1 MITEAQLKTVLSEN
15 LSPEEVDIFLEK
27 RPKTLYAKGNIDN
40 INEIIKVLKKY
51 NLLFLLNKCTAILV
65 QGKSKNISTILDIL
79 EKNNLLDLVS
89 KCPRILAQGNG
100 KSISSILDILEE
112 NNLKDLV
119 SQCPYI
125 LARGNSKEIINILN
139 VLEEKNQLEL
149 LNTCPTIL
157 AQGNGKNIS
166 AILDILEKNNLKDLV
181 KKCPGIL
188 ARGNSKEIINILN
201 VLEEKRL
208 TDLVSKCPSILA
220 KGNSKKISAILDI
233 LEKNNLK
240 ELVSQCPYILA
251 RGNSKEIKLV
261 LSKIK
266 KINGNVKELSP
277 NLLINYSKLCN
288 IIDLNKG
295 NLSNKEYYKNI
306 RFYLLLTD
314 KYNQIYTKEEL
325 IDLASLLNI
334 SYDTLLS
341 AVCHVDNKLANTIL
355 EKQNYLWIGNNIPIR
370 KEDFTFYQN
379 QILDIINLVTQSF
392 LKEHSFFK
400 YEDVY
405 DFVLDS
411 LMNKCGAF
419 FINFGKTEKLRPFLF
434 QYLKLTC
441 KGLLGSTKAV
451 EFEKINNLQEYS
463 YQEDNEVNQ
472 FIQNYFYLSAEEQYF
487 LLEMSK
493 GIEGGYDYIEY
504 LMEKFFLTK
513 KEVIEKITNIRE
525 KIASHNNGLED
536 DSYQK
541 TI

>member
-27 RPKTLYAKGNIDN
+27 RLKTLYAIGNIDN

-51 NLLFLLNKCTAILV
+51 NLLFLLNKCPTILAL
-65 QGKSKNISTILDIL
+65 GNSKEISTILDIL
-79 EKNNLLDLVS
+79 E
-89 KCPRILAQGNG
+89 G
-100 KSISSILDILEE
+100 

-119 SQCPYI
+119 SQCPSI
-125 LARGNSKEIINILN
+125 LAHGNSKEIGAILDI
-139 VLEEKNQLEL
+139 LEETNLKGLVSQ
-149 LNTCPTIL
+149 CPTIL
-157 AQGNGKNIS
+157 ALGNSKEIS
-166 AILDILEKNNLKDLV
+166 TILDILEKNNLKDLV
-181 KKCPGIL
+181 
-188 ARGNSKEIINILN
+188 SQ
-201 VLEEKRL
+201 
-208 TDLVSKCPSILA
+208 CPSILA
-220 KGNSKKISAILDI
+220 
-233 LEKNNLK
+233 
-240 ELVSQCPYILA
+240 Q
-251 RGNSKEIKLV
+251 GNSKEIKSV
-261 LSKIK
+261 LLKIE
-266 KINGNVKELSP
+266 KINGNIKKLSP
-277 NLLINYSKLCN
+277 NLLINYSKLCE

-295 NLSNKEYYKNI
+295 SLSNKEYYKNI
-306 RFYLLLTD
+306 RFHLLLID

-325 IDLASLLNI
+325 TDLASLLNI

-341 AVCHVDNKLANTIL
+341 VICFDDIKLANTIL
-355 EKQNYLWIGNNIPIR
+355 EKQNYLWVGNNIPIR

-379 QILDIINLVTQSF
+379 QILDIVNLVTKSF
-392 LKEHSFFK
+392 MKKYSFFE
-400 YEDVY
+400 YDDVY

-419 FINFGKTEKLRPFLF
+419 FINYGKTEKLRPFLF
-434 QYLKLTC
+434 HYLKLTC
-441 KGLLGSTKAV
+441 KGLLGSTKIV
-451 EFEKINNLQEYS
+451 EFEKINNIQEYS

-513 KEVIEKITNIRE
+513 KEVIEKITDIRE

>member
-27 RPKTLYAKGNIDN
+27 RLKTLYAIGNIDN

-51 NLLFLLNKCTAILV
+51 NLLFLLNKCP
-65 QGKSKNISTILDIL
+65 TILAL
-79 EKNNLLDLVS
+79 
-89 KCPRILAQGNG
+89 
-100 KSISSILDILEE
+100 
-112 NNLKDLV
+112 
-119 SQCPYI
+119 
-125 LARGNSKEIINILN
+125 GNSKEIS
-139 VLEEKNQLEL
+139 
-149 LNTCPTIL
+149 T
-157 AQGNGKNIS
+157 
-166 AILDILEKNNLKDLV
+166 ILDILEKNNLKDLV
-181 KKCPGIL
+181 
-188 ARGNSKEIINILN
+188 SQ
-201 VLEEKRL
+201 
-208 TDLVSKCPSILA
+208 CPSILA
-220 KGNSKKISAILDI
+220 
-233 LEKNNLK
+233 
-240 ELVSQCPYILA
+240 Q
-251 RGNSKEIKLV
+251 GNSKEIKSV
-261 LSKIK
+261 LLKIE
-266 KINGNVKELSP
+266 KINGNIKKLSP
-277 NLLINYSKLCN
+277 NLLINYSKLCE

-295 NLSNKEYYKNI
+295 SLSNKEYYKNI
-306 RFYLLLTD
+306 RFHLLLID

-325 IDLASLLNI
+325 TDLASLLNI

-341 AVCHVDNKLANTIL
+341 VICFDDIKLANTIL
-355 EKQNYLWIGNNIPIR
+355 EKQNYLWVGNNIPIR

-379 QILDIINLVTQSF
+379 QILDIVNLVTKSF
-392 LKEHSFFK
+392 MKKYSFFE
-400 YEDVY
+400 YDDVY

-419 FINFGKTEKLRPFLF
+419 FINYGKTEKLRPFLF
-434 QYLKLTC
+434 HYLKLTC
-441 KGLLGSTKAV
+441 KGLLGSTKIV
-451 EFEKINNLQEYS
+451 EFEKINNIQEYS

-513 KEVIEKITNIRE
+513 KEVIEKITDIRE

>member
-1 MITEAQLKTVLSEN
+1 MN
-15 LSPEEVDIFLEK
+15 LVK
-27 RPKTLYAKGNIDN
+27 
-40 INEIIKVLKKY
+40 
-51 NLLFLLNKCTAILV
+51 
-65 QGKSKNISTILDIL
+65 
-79 EKNNLLDLVS
+79 
-89 KCPRILAQGNG
+89 KCPGILAQ
-100 KSISSILDILEE
+100 
-112 NNLKDLV
+112 
-119 SQCPYI
+119 
-125 LARGNSKEIINILN
+125 GNSKEIINILN

>member
-27 RPKTLYAKGNIDN
+27 RLKTLYAIGNIDN

-51 NLLFLLNKCTAILV
+51 NLLFLLNKCPTILAL
-65 QGKSKNISTILDIL
+65 GNSKEISTILDIL
-79 EKNNLLDLVS
+79 E
-89 KCPRILAQGNG
+89 G
-100 KSISSILDILEE
+100 

-119 SQCPYI
+119 SQCP
-125 LARGNSKEIINILN
+125 S
-139 VLEEKNQLEL
+139 
-149 LNTCPTIL
+149 IL
-157 AQGNGKNIS
+157 AQ
-166 AILDILEKNNLKDLV
+166 
-181 KKCPGIL
+181 
-188 ARGNSKEIINILN
+188 
-201 VLEEKRL
+201 
-208 TDLVSKCPSILA
+208 
-220 KGNSKKISAILDI
+220 
-233 LEKNNLK
+233 
-240 ELVSQCPYILA
+240 
-251 RGNSKEIKLV
+251 GNSKEIKSV
-261 LSKIK
+261 LLKIE
-266 KINGNVKELSP
+266 KINGNIKKLSP
-277 NLLINYSKLCN
+277 NLLINYSKLCE

-295 NLSNKEYYKNI
+295 SLSNKEYYKNI
-306 RFYLLLTD
+306 RFHLLLID

-325 IDLASLLNI
+325 TDLASLLNI

-341 AVCHVDNKLANTIL
+341 VICFDDIKLANTIL
-355 EKQNYLWIGNNIPIR
+355 EKQNYLWVGNNIPIR

-379 QILDIINLVTQSF
+379 QILDIVNLVTKSF
-392 LKEHSFFK
+392 MKKYSFFE
-400 YEDVY
+400 YDDVY

-419 FINFGKTEKLRPFLF
+419 FINYGKTEKLRPFLF
-434 QYLKLTC
+434 HYLKLTC
-441 KGLLGSTKAV
+441 KGLLGSTKIV
-451 EFEKINNLQEYS
+451 EFEKINNIQEYS

-513 KEVIEKITNIRE
+513 KEVIEKITDIRE

>member
-1 MITEAQLKTVLSEN
+1 MNVCPTILARGNSKEIT
-15 LSPEEVDIFLEK
+15 
-27 RPKTLYAKGNIDN
+27 NILN
-40 INEIIKVLKKY
+40 VLKEK
-51 NLLFLLNKCTAILV
+51 NQLELLNACPTILA
-65 QGKSKNISTILDIL
+65 QGNSKNISTILDIL
-79 EKNNLLDLVS
+79 EEKSQLELLNV
-89 KCPRILAQGNG
+89 CPT
-100 KSISSILDILEE
+100 
-112 NNLKDLV
+112 
-119 SQCPYI
+119 I

-139 VLEEKNQLEL
+139 VLEEK
-149 LNTCPTIL
+149 
-157 AQGNGKNIS
+157 G
-166 AILDILEKNNLKDLV
+166 
-181 KKCPGIL
+181 
-188 ARGNSKEIINILN
+188 
-201 VLEEKRL
+201 L
-208 TDLVSKCPSILA
+208 TD
-220 KGNSKKISAILDI
+220 
-233 LEKNNLK
+233 
-240 ELVSQCPYILA
+240 LVSQCPYILA
-251 RGNSKEIKLV
+251 RGNSKEITTILNVLEERSLTYLV
-261 LSKIK
+261 SKCPSILAQGNSKEIK
-266 KINGNVKELSP
+266 SVLLKIEKINGNIKKLSP

-306 RFYLLLTD
+306 RFHLLLID

-325 IDLASLLNI
+325 TDLANLLNI

-341 AVCHVDNKLANTIL
+341 AICFGDIKLDNTIL
-355 EKQNYLWIGNNIPIR
+355 EKQNYLWVGNNIPIR
-370 KEDFTFYQN
+370 EEDFTFYQN
-379 QILDIINLVTQSF
+379 QILDIVNLVTKSF
-392 LKEHSFFK
+392 IKKYSFFE
-400 YEDVY
+400 YDDVY

-419 FINFGKTEKLRPFLF
+419 FINYGKTEKLRPRLF

-441 KGLLGSTKAV
+441 KGLLGFKKTV
-451 EFEKINNLQEYS
+451 EFEKINNIQEYS

-525 KIASHNNGLED
+525 KIAFHNNGLED

>member
-27 RPKTLYAKGNIDN
+27 RLKTLYAIGNIDN

-51 NLLFLLNKCTAILV
+51 NLLFLLNKCPTILAL
-65 QGKSKNISTILDIL
+65 GNSKEISTILDIL
-79 EKNNLLDLVS
+79 E
-89 KCPRILAQGNG
+89 G
-100 KSISSILDILEE
+100 

-119 SQCPYI
+119 SQCP
-125 LARGNSKEIINILN
+125 S
-139 VLEEKNQLEL
+139 
-149 LNTCPTIL
+149 IL
-157 AQGNGKNIS
+157 AQ
-166 AILDILEKNNLKDLV
+166 
-181 KKCPGIL
+181 
-188 ARGNSKEIINILN
+188 
-201 VLEEKRL
+201 
-208 TDLVSKCPSILA
+208 
-220 KGNSKKISAILDI
+220 
-233 LEKNNLK
+233 
-240 ELVSQCPYILA
+240 
-251 RGNSKEIKLV
+251 GNSKEIKSV
-261 LSKIK
+261 LLKIE
-266 KINGNVKELSP
+266 KINGNIKKLSP
-277 NLLINYSKLCN
+277 NLLINYSKLCE

-295 NLSNKEYYKNI
+295 SLSNKEYYKNI
-306 RFYLLLTD
+306 RFHLLLID

-325 IDLASLLNI
+325 TDLASLLNI

-341 AVCHVDNKLANTIL
+341 VICFDDIKLANTIL
-355 EKQNYLWIGNNIPIR
+355 EKQNYLWVGNNIPIR
-370 KEDFTFYQN
+370 KEDITFYQN
-379 QILDIINLVTQSF
+379 QILDIVNLVTKSF
-392 LKEHSFFK
+392 MKKYSFFE
-400 YEDVY
+400 YDDVY

-419 FINFGKTEKLRPFLF
+419 FINYGKTEKLRPFLF
-434 QYLKLTC
+434 HYLKLTC
-441 KGLLGSTKAV
+441 KGLLGSTKIV
-451 EFEKINNLQEYS
+451 EFEKINNIQEYS

-513 KEVIEKITNIRE
+513 KEVIEKITDIRE

>member
-27 RPKTLYAKGNIDN
+27 RLKTLYARGNIDN

-51 NLLFLLNKCTAILV
+51 NLLFLLNKCPTILA
-65 QGKSKNISTILDIL
+65 QGNSKEITNILNVLEERSLTYLVSQCPTILALGNSKEISTILDM
-79 EKNNLLDLVS
+79 
-89 KCPRILAQGNG
+89 
-100 KSISSILDILEE
+100 LEE
-112 NNLKDLV
+112 NNLKDL
-119 SQCPYI
+119 
-125 LARGNSKEIINILN
+125 L
-139 VLEEKNQLEL
+139 
-149 LNTCPTIL
+149 
-157 AQGNGKNIS
+157 
-166 AILDILEKNNLKDLV
+166 

-188 ARGNSKEIINILN
+188 VRGNSK
-201 VLEEKRL
+201 K
-208 TDLVSKCPSILA
+208 
-220 KGNSKKISAILDI
+220 
-233 LEKNNLK
+233 
-240 ELVSQCPYILA
+240 
-251 RGNSKEIKLV
+251 IKLV
-261 LSKIK
+261 LSKIE
-266 KINGNVKELSP
+266 KINGNTKKLSP
-277 NLLINYSKLCN
+277 NLLVNYSKLCN

-306 RFYLLLTD
+306 RFHLLLTD
-314 KYNQIYTKEEL
+314 RYNQIYTKEEL

-341 AVCHVDNKLANTIL
+341 AICFDDIKLANTVL

-379 QILDIINLVTQSF
+379 QILDIVNLVTKSF
-392 LKEHSFFK
+392 MKKYSFFE
-400 YEDVY
+400 YDDVY

-419 FINFGKTEKLRPFLF
+419 FINYGKTEKLRPFLF

-441 KGLLGSTKAV
+441 KELLSSTKIV
-451 EFEKINNLQEYS
+451 EFEKIDNLQEYS

-472 FIQNYFYLSAEEQYF
+472 FIQNYFYLSVEEQYF

>member
-27 RPKTLYAKGNIDN
+27 RLKTLYAIGNIDN

-51 NLLFLLNKCTAILV
+51 NLLFLLNKCPTILAL
-65 QGKSKNISTILDIL
+65 GNSKEISTILDIL
-79 EKNNLLDLVS
+79 E
-89 KCPRILAQGNG
+89 G
-100 KSISSILDILEE
+100 

-119 SQCPYI
+119 SQCPSI
-125 LARGNSKEIINILN
+125 LAHGNSKEI
-139 VLEEKNQLEL
+139 
-149 LNTCPTIL
+149 
-157 AQGNGKNIS
+157 G

-181 KKCPGIL
+181 
-188 ARGNSKEIINILN
+188 SQ
-201 VLEEKRL
+201 
-208 TDLVSKCPSILA
+208 CPSILA
-220 KGNSKKISAILDI
+220 
-233 LEKNNLK
+233 
-240 ELVSQCPYILA
+240 Q
-251 RGNSKEIKLV
+251 GNSKEIKSV
-261 LSKIK
+261 LLKIE
-266 KINGNVKELSP
+266 KINGNIKKLSP
-277 NLLINYSKLCN
+277 NLLINYSKLCE

-295 NLSNKEYYKNI
+295 SLSNKEYYKNI
-306 RFYLLLTD
+306 RFHLLLID

-325 IDLASLLNI
+325 TDLASLLNI

-341 AVCHVDNKLANTIL
+341 VICFDDIKLANTIL
-355 EKQNYLWIGNNIPIR
+355 EKQNYLWVGNNIPIR

-379 QILDIINLVTQSF
+379 QILDIVNLVTKSF
-392 LKEHSFFK
+392 MKKYSFFE
-400 YEDVY
+400 YDDVY

-419 FINFGKTEKLRPFLF
+419 FINYGKTEKLRPFLF
-434 QYLKLTC
+434 HYLKLTC
-441 KGLLGSTKAV
+441 KGLLGSTKIV
-451 EFEKINNLQEYS
+451 EFEKINNIQEYS

-513 KEVIEKITNIRE
+513 KEVIEKITDIRE

>member
-27 RPKTLYAKGNIDN
+27 RLKTLYAIGNIDN

-51 NLLFLLNKCTAILV
+51 NLLFLLNKCPTILAL
-65 QGKSKNISTILDIL
+65 GNSKEISTILDILEGNNLKDLVSQCPTILALGNSKEISTILDIL
-79 EKNNLLDLVS
+79 EK
-89 KCPRILAQGNG
+89 
-100 KSISSILDILEE
+100 

-125 LARGNSKEIINILN
+125 LARGNSKNISAILDI
-139 VLEEKNQLEL
+139 LEETNLKGLVSQ
-149 LNTCPTIL
+149 CPTIL
-157 AQGNGKNIS
+157 ALGNSKEIS
-166 AILDILEKNNLKDLV
+166 TILDILEKNNLKDLV
-181 KKCPGIL
+181 
-188 ARGNSKEIINILN
+188 SQ
-201 VLEEKRL
+201 
-208 TDLVSKCPSILA
+208 CPSILA
-220 KGNSKKISAILDI
+220 
-233 LEKNNLK
+233 
-240 ELVSQCPYILA
+240 Q
-251 RGNSKEIKLV
+251 GNSKEIKSV
-261 LSKIK
+261 LLKIE
-266 KINGNVKELSP
+266 KINGNIKKLSP
-277 NLLINYSKLCN
+277 NLLINYSKLCE

-295 NLSNKEYYKNI
+295 SLSNKEYYKNI
-306 RFYLLLTD
+306 RFHLLLID

-325 IDLASLLNI
+325 TDLASLLNI

-341 AVCHVDNKLANTIL
+341 VICFDDIKLANTIL
-355 EKQNYLWIGNNIPIR
+355 EKQNYLWVGNNIPIR

-379 QILDIINLVTQSF
+379 QILDIVNLVTKSF
-392 LKEHSFFK
+392 MKKYSFFE
-400 YEDVY
+400 YDDVY

-419 FINFGKTEKLRPFLF
+419 FINYGKTEKLRPFLF
-434 QYLKLTC
+434 HYLKLTC
-441 KGLLGSTKAV
+441 KGLLGSTKIV
-451 EFEKINNLQEYS
+451 EFEKINNIQEYS

-513 KEVIEKITNIRE
+513 KEVIEKITDIRE

>member
-89 KCPRILAQGNG
+89 KCP
-100 KSISSILDILEE
+100 
-112 NNLKDLV
+112 
-119 SQCPYI
+119 
-125 LARGNSKEIINILN
+125 
-139 VLEEKNQLEL
+139 
-149 LNTCPTIL
+149 
-157 AQGNGKNIS
+157 
-166 AILDILEKNNLKDLV
+166 
-181 KKCPGIL
+181 
-188 ARGNSKEIINILN
+188 
-201 VLEEKRL
+201 
-208 TDLVSKCPSILA
+208 SILA

-240 ELVSQCPYILA
+240 GLVSQCPYILA